1 MTDPADLAE
10 LSDRRLPDPPAPVLE
25 EAARKLTEATAA
37 HPRIYELPPE
47 QGRDVLA
54 DLQSGEDVPKP
65 EVDEE
70 WVLVETGGLGR
81 VRTRIVRPKGAGG
94 ELPVIFYVH
103 GGGWVLGD
111 EHTHDRLV
119 RELAVGA
126 RAAVVFPLYAR
137 APEARY
143 PTQVEQLYAVG
154 RWVVDH
160 GRSHGLIS
168 TRIAVC
174 GDSAG
179 GNMAAVLAL
188 MSAERGGVP
197 LRAQILLYPVADAD
211 FDTPSY
217 VQFAEGFYLTADAM
231 RWFWDQYAA
240 DPAQRAEV
248 HASPLRAEVER
259 LRGLVPALVIT
270 GEADVLRDEGEAYA
284 AKLRRAGVAVTA
296 VRVQGTV
303 HDFMMLDSLRD
314 SRATRVARDL
324 AVRALHN
331 ALHS

>member
-1 MTDPADLAE
+1 MADPADPAE
-10 LSDRRLPDPPAPVLE
+10 LPDRLPEPPAPVLE
-25 EAARKLTEATAA
+25 EAARKLTEATSA
-37 HPRIYELPPE
+37 HPRIHELPPE

-54 DLQSGEDVPKP
+54 ELQSGEEVPKP

-70 WVLVETGGLGR
+70 WVVVDAGRLGR
-81 VRTRIVRPKGAGG
+81 VRTRIVRPQGMGR

-126 RAAVVFPLYAR
+126 QAAVVFPLYAR
-137 APEARY
+137 APEACY
-143 PTQVEQLYAVG
+143 PTQIEQLYAVG

-160 GRSHGLIS
+160 GLSHGLIS

-179 GNMAAVLAL
+179 GNMSTVLAL

-197 LRAQILLYPVADAD
+197 LRAQILLYPVTDAG

-217 VQFAEGFYLTADAM
+217 VQFAEGYYLTADAM
-231 RWFWDQYAA
+231 HWFWDQYAA
-240 DPAQRAEV
+240 DPAQRAEA
-248 HASPLRAEVER
+248 HAAPLRADMDQ
-259 LRGLVPALVIT
+259 LRALAPTLLIT

-314 SRATRVARDL
+314 CRATRVARDL
-324 AVRALHN
+324 TVRALHN
-331 ALHS
+331 ALHA